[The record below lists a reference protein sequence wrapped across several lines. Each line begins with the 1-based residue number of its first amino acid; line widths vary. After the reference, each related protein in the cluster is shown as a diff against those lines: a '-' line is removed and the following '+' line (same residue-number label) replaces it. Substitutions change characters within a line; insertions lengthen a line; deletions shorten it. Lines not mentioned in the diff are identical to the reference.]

1 MNLTRRIYRK
11 EKGPEY
17 SKTRLEGRMPFGTIK
32 YFLTSLG
39 RHIAIY
45 CYRKLNM
52 LPDLRATFTQTK
64 V

>member
-1 MNLTRRIYRK
+1 
-11 EKGPEY
+11 
-17 SKTRLEGRMPFGTIK
+17 
-32 YFLTSLG
+32 LG

-64 V
+64 VWFVEIYCYENDQKPEKTGFKESDNIT